1 MHTQLADKEWHV
13 HVKTAGVAEA
23 VGIAD
28 EVYYCRMVEEAI
40 SKGGLY
46 DALDAISDK
55 I

>member
-1 MHTQLADKEWHV
+1 MHAQLADKEWHV

-23 VGIAD
+23 VVIAD